1 MTQHQFHELQRRHQP
16 SRLAQNGMMPSLRGL
31 RNKLSSEPFT
41 FHPASQTDVTLS
53 PADQAL
59 NEQLRAVV
67 KAFKLREVA
76 ELKVILS
83 ALILSECVYKLVD
96 IGEQESAQVASGFVA
111 QFPPGLVSLQH
122 LQSANSTVPHR

>member
-1 MTQHQFHELQRRHQP
+1 
-16 SRLAQNGMMPSLRGL
+16 MMPSLRGL

-76 ELKVILS
+76 ELKVSRYMWHLAS
-83 ALILSECVYKLVD
+83 TRYK
-96 IGEQESAQVASGFVA
+96 SK
-111 QFPPGLVSLQH
+111 
-122 LQSANSTVPHR
+122 